1 MTFAHIRLHG
11 GKLVEERLA
20 LRLAPLLDQGRHPFL
35 IGRLYTESALPF
47 RVEKAFI
54 ASGQIF
60 SLNLVGIEGDHK
72 IIHAVRQPQ
81 AVRRNRRRRQI
92 GAVGRAEGRKE
103 LLARHHLHLRAVGL
117 EHIDAMPLPL
127 RFGHGSLYHLVGKGP
142 PKLDPHPVFLFEYL
156 GERLRF
162 GRCKGGVNNDHAFPF
177 RTLDKTLVS
186 VRPAV
191 PVDGF
196 IAVRRFYIRRR
207 SGEHCQR
214 EAQAAKQAREA
225 THALRDFRFCTHD
238 RSRRD
243 TACMS
248 PAN

>member
-35 IGRLYTESALPF
+35 IGRLYAETALPF
-47 RVEKAFI
+47 RVEKPFI

-72 IIHAVRQPQ
+72 IIHTVGQPQ

-117 EHIDAMPLPL
+117 EHIDAMPLGL
-127 RFGHGSLYHLVGKGP
+127 RFGHGSLYHLIGKGS
-142 PKLDPHPVFLFEYL
+142 PKLDLHAILFFECL
-156 GERLRF
+156 SERLRF
-162 GRCKGGVNNDHAFPF
+162 GRCTGSVKDDHTFLL
-177 RTLDKTLVS
+177 RTLDKSL
-186 VRPAV
+186 V
-191 PVDGF
+191 PVRSAVLIDDF
-196 IAVRRFYIRRR
+196 IALRRFYIGRCG
-207 SGEHCQR
+207 GEHSQR
-214 EAQAAKQAREA
+214 KAQATEHAREA
-225 THALRDFRFCTHD
+225 TLASRDDRFCSHD

-243 TACMS
+243 TCMS